1 MDNEQFY
8 ACLFFICVL
17 FYFIYEAGQQT
28 SKLKNQVAS
37 LLYEAEQQTS
47 KLKDQV
53 ASLQSELEK
62 VKQRL
67 SQI

>member
-1 MDNEQFY
+1 MDWEQIVTF
-8 ACLFFICVL
+8 LFFNCVL
-17 FYFIYEAGQQT
+17 LYLIYEAG
-28 SKLKNQVAS
+28 
-37 LLYEAEQQTS
+37 QQTS

>member
-1 MDNEQFY
+1 MDQEQFY

-28 SKLKNQVAS
+28 SKLK
-37 LLYEAEQQTS
+37 
-47 KLKDQV
+47 DQV